1 MTGGKVVIYVIL
13 NMLMIFLLFTAFF
26 AVFTKNLLNSIIT
39 LAIFSAILIVI
50 FVILQAPDA
59 ALAEAVIGAGL
70 TLAFFVITI
79 NKTKDWQN
87 E

>member
-1 MTGGKVVIYVIL
+1 MIYVIL

-70 TLAFFVITI
+70 TLTFFVITI

>member
-1 MTGGKVVIYVIL
+1 
-13 NMLMIFLLFTAFF
+13 MLMIFLLFTAYF
-26 AVFTKNLLNSIIT
+26 ALFTEDLLISVINLFL
-39 LAIFSAILIVI
+39 FSTILIVV

-70 TLAFFVITI
+70 TIAFFVITI
-79 NKTKDWQN
+79 NETGAWGN